1 MPFHIRRH
9 TPADQEFVLSL
20 TERFSD
26 FELPDWR
33 SAAELD
39 ASNRIVLKK
48 ALTDPGPD
56 SVIWVAVD
64 EDTGRPAGFAHAHP
78 ETDYFNGKT
87 IGYLSDLAV
96 DKDFEGQGVGRLLM
110 EAAEAWARERGYP
123 HLALNVFASNVRA
136 KQIYEK
142 FGFQQEVVKYV
153 KPLDNTSV

>member
-20 TERFSD
+20 AERFSD
-26 FELPDWR
+26 FELPAWR
-33 SAAELD
+33 STTELD
-39 ASNRIVLKK
+39 TANQVALKK
-48 ALTDPGPD
+48 VLEAPEPE
-56 SVIWVAVD
+56 SVLLLA
-64 EDTGRPAGFAHAHP
+64 ENEAGRPAGFIYLHAQ
-78 ETDYFNGKT
+78 TDFFNGQQV
-87 IGYLSDLAV
+87 GYLSDLAV
-96 DKDFEGQGVGRLLM
+96 DKAYEGQGMGRLLM

-136 KQIYEK
+136 RQMYEK